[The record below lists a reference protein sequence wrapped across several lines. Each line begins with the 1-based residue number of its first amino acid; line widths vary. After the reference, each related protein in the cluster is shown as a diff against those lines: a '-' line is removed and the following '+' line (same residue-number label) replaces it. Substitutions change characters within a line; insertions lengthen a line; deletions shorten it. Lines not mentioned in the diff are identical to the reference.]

1 MKTTVTGTGAIKS
14 GFVQLPLGTKTITY
28 LIFIPDELF

>member
-1 MKTTVTGTGAIKS
+1 MS
-14 GFVQLPLGTKTITY
+14 ELRDRPYLGVIVVSDTIGDKNITY